1 MNKQNPLTA
10 EALKLAILN
19 GMYLPPSPALTLLK
33 RGIVKNYAAAVI
45 EHRRR
50 LDIAKRRN
58 AVRGRVKRLAGAY
71 LESNYNEGAAI

>member
-1 MNKQNPLTA
+1 MKPEHSLAA
-10 EALKLAILN
+10 EALRLAILN

-50 LDIAKRRN
+50 LDIAKQRN

-71 LESNYNEGAAI
+71 LKNNYNEGAAI